1 MKELKVSLENGLSTA
16 EVKKRQEQYGP
27 NELKREGGPSG
38 WKVFLSQFSSPFMAI
53 LAAAIVVS
61 LIVKNYVDAGVIGGI
76 VLLNSLLGFFQEYR
90 AERSLEALRRMIT
103 LKAKVLRNGKKE
115 EINSEGLVPGDILLL
130 FEGDK
135 IPADGRI
142 VEEYELQTQEAVLT
156 GESIPTEKH
165 SSIVSEKAGIMD
177 QDNMVFSGTSV
188 IGGEA
193 KAVITSIGQETAF
206 GRIARSLKEVKE
218 EKTPLQEEINSFSRG
233 LIFAVSLMAGTIF
246 LTSYFLRGESLA
258 NTLLVAI
265 ALAIAVI
272 PEGLPAV
279 ITISFALGAKY
290 LLQKKVLVR
299 KLPAVETL
307 GSVNVICTDKTG
319 TLTENEM
326 TVKKIWA
333 GGKIFTVSGEG
344 YSSMGNL
351 FLGKRKINPME
362 RGELRPLLE
371 IGLLCNNAELTGE
384 KEVIG
389 DPTEAALLVSAA
401 KLGLERKKLSL
412 EKHRLREIPFSS
424 ERKKMTVIL
433 HTGKKDLAYTK
444 GAVGHLLHS
453 CAKVLWEGEI
463 IALTDKLHKEII
475 FAEETLA
482 GETLRVIGFAYK
494 ELTGREKKVE
504 EIESGMIFAGMQ
516 AMKDPPRPEVKTALA
531 ECQSAGIRV
540 VMITG
545 DHLATAKAIAEEL
558 GIKGEAISGE
568 ELKRRDLNKLID
580 SVNIFARID
589 PEQKLQIV
597 KALQKKGNVVAV
609 TGDGVNDA
617 PALKKAEIGVAMGIR
632 GTEVSK
638 EAADLILLDDN
649 FSSIVKAVEEG
660 RKIYHNIKKFIIY
673 LFAGNVGEL
682 LIVFFALLM
691 GWPLPLT
698 AIQILW
704 INVVTETI
712 PAAALSFEKENGGV
726 MKQAPRRRGT
736 KILQGKEWG
745 YLTLI
750 CLTIV
755 LGTLFIFYYLLKQ
768 ANYATAMTGAFTALV
783 LFQMFNVF
791 NSRSLKSS
799 LFDGIRFFSNK
810 WLLLAVFVSLVL
822 QGLVVYLPALNKLF
836 GAVPLGARE
845 LLVIVPVAASVLVV
859 GEVIKLIWFKK

>member
-1 MKELKVSLENGLSTA
+1 MKELGVSLESGLSTA
-16 EVKKRQEQYGP
+16 EVKKRQAQYGP
-27 NELKREGGPSG
+27 NELKRESGPSA

-53 LAAAIVVS
+53 LAAAIVFAV
-61 LIVKNYVDAGVIGGI
+61 IIGDYIDAGVIGGI
-76 VLLNSLLGFFQEYR
+76 VLLNCLLGFFQEYQ
-90 AERSLEALRRMIT
+90 AERALEALRRMIT

-115 EINSEGLVPGDILLL
+115 EIDSIGLVQGDILLL
-130 FEGDK
+130 SEGDK

-142 VEEYELQTQEAVLT
+142 VEEYELQAQEAVLT
-156 GESIPTEKH
+156 GESTPVEKH
-165 SSIVSEKAGIMD
+165 SSVVSEKAGLAD
-177 QDNMVFSGTSV
+177 QDNMVFSGTAV
-188 IGGEA
+188 IRGEA
-193 KAVITSIGQETAF
+193 KAVVTAIGQETAF
-206 GRIARSLKEVKE
+206 GMIARSLKEVNE
-218 EKTPLQEEINSFSRG
+218 EKTPLQEEINSFSQG
-233 LIFAVSLMAGTIF
+233 LILAVSLMVGIIF

-279 ITISFALGAKY
+279 ITVSFALGTKY

-299 KLPAVETL
+299 RLPAVETL
-307 GSVNVICTDKTG
+307 GSVNIICTDKTG

-326 TVKKIWA
+326 TVKKIWS
-333 GGKIFTVSGEG
+333 GGKLFTVSGEG
-344 YSSMGNL
+344 YSSSGEIL
-351 FLGKRKINPME
+351 FDKRKINPLE
-362 RGELRPLLE
+362 KGELRPLLE
-371 IGLLCNNAELTGE
+371 IGLLCNNAELTLE

-412 EKHRLREIPFSS
+412 EKHRLKEIPFSS
-424 ERKKMTVIL
+424 ERKRMTVML

-453 CAKVLWEGEI
+453 CTKILWDGEAI
-463 IALTDKLHKEII
+463 VLTDKLRKEII
-475 FAEETLA
+475 FAEENMA
-482 GETLRVIGFAYK
+482 EETLRVMGFAYK
-494 ELTGREKKVE
+494 ELTGREKKAE

-516 AMKDPPRPEVKTALA
+516 AMKDPPRPEVKSALA

-558 GIKGEAISGE
+558 GITGEAISGE
-568 ELKRRDLNKLID
+568 ELRRRDLNKLID

-649 FSSIVKAVEEG
+649 FSSIVEAIEEG

-673 LFAGNVGEL
+673 LFSGNVGEL

-712 PAAALSFEKENGGV
+712 PAAALSFEKENKGV
-726 MKQAPRRRGT
+726 MKQAPRKRGE

-745 YLTLI
+745 YLALI
-750 CLTIV
+750 CLTIT
-755 LGTLFIFYYLLKQ
+755 LGTLFVFYYLLKKGD
-768 ANYATAMTGAFTALV
+768 YATAMTGAFTTLV

-791 NSRSLKSS
+791 NSRSLRSS
-799 LFDGIRFFSNK
+799 LFDGVRFFSNK
-810 WLLLAVFVSLVL
+810 WLLLAVFVSVVL
-822 QGLVVYLPALNKLF
+822 QGLVVYLPALNTLF
-836 GAVPLGARE
+836 GTVPLSAKE
-845 LLVIVPVAASVLVV
+845 LLVIVPVSASVLVV
-859 GEVIKLIWFKK
+859 GEVIKLVWLKK

>member
-1 MKELKVSLENGLSTA
+1 MKELKVSLESGLSTA
-16 EVKKRQEQYGP
+16 EIKKRQEQYGS
-27 NELKREGGPSG
+27 NELKRESGPSM

-90 AERSLEALRRMIT
+90 AERALEALRMMIT

-115 EINSEGLVPGDILLL
+115 EINSVELVPGDILLL
-130 FEGDK
+130 SEGDK

-156 GESIPTEKH
+156 GESTPIEKH
-165 SSIVSEKAGIMD
+165 SSTVSEKAGIAD
-177 QDNMVFSGTSV
+177 QDNMIFSGTSV
-188 IGGEA
+188 IRGEA
-193 KAVITSIGQETAF
+193 KAVVTAIGQETAF

-233 LIFAVSLMAGTIF
+233 LILAVSLMVGIIF

-279 ITISFALGAKY
+279 ITISFALGTKY

-299 KLPAVETL
+299 KLPSVETL
-307 GSVNVICTDKTG
+307 GSVNIICTDKTG

-344 YSSMGNL
+344 YSFEGEL
-351 FLGKRKINPME
+351 FLDKRKINPLE
-362 RGELRPLLE
+362 RRELRPLLE

-401 KLGLERKKLSL
+401 KLGSERKKLSL

-424 ERKKMTVIL
+424 ERKRMTVIL

-453 CAKVLWEGEI
+453 CTKVLWEGEI

-516 AMKDPPRPEVKTALA
+516 AMKDPPRPEVKSALA

-568 ELKRRDLNKLID
+568 ELKRRDLNKLVD
-580 SVNIFARID
+580 SVNIFARI
-589 PEQKLQIV
+589 

-673 LFAGNVGEL
+673 LFSGNMGEL

-712 PAAALSFEKENGGV
+712 PAAALSFEKETGGV
-726 MKQAPRRRGT
+726 MKQAPRRRGA

-745 YLTLI
+745 YLALI
-750 CLTIV
+750 CLTIT
-755 LGTLFIFYYLLKQ
+755 LGTLFVFYYLLDD
-768 ANYATAMTGAFTALV
+768 YATAVTGAFTTLV

-791 NSRSLKSS
+791 NSRSLRSS

-810 WLLLAVFVSLVL
+810 WLLVAVFVSLVL

-836 GAVPLGARE
+836 STVPLGAKE
-845 LLVIVPVAASVLVV
+845 LLVIVPVSASVLVV
-859 GEVIKLIWFKK
+859 GEVIKLFWFKK